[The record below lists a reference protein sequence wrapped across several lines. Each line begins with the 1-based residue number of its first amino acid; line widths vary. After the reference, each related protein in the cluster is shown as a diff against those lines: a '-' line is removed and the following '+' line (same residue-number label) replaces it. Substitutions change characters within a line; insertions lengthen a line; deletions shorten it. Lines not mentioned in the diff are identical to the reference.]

1 MKHLDTSSSK
11 TGTPVVVLCAAGTG
25 IQMAQS
31 VSTVPGL
38 RFAGF
43 LDDEPEKQKD
53 GYHTHPVLGTLSFWR
68 ELSQKTLFIS
78 SLYSPK
84 KNPSCFQV
92 IRSLEIP
99 ESRWATIVDADAI
112 VSSMAVLGTGCYVGP
127 GAVIEPLVRL
137 GKNCAVYGNVYI
149 AHHSELGEY
158 VLCANSVSIAGCVSI
173 GSVSYIG
180 ANSTIREYT
189 KIGSRAIIGMG
200 SVVIQNVQNGQIVAG
215 NPARPMRERST
226 SDNI

>member
-1 MKHLDTSSSK
+1 MKNSDTSSSK
-11 TGTPVVVLCAAGTG
+11 TDTPVVVLCAAGTG

-31 VSTVPGL
+31 ISTVPGL

-43 LDDEPEKQKD
+43 LDDDPEKQKD
-53 GYHTHPVLGTLSFWR
+53 GYHTHQVLGPLSFWR
-68 ELSQKTLFIS
+68 ELPQKTLFIS

-84 KNPSCFQV
+84 NNPSCFQV

-99 ESRWATIVDADAI
+99 ESRWATIVDSAAN
-112 VSSMAVLGTGCYVGP
+112 VSPMAVLSTGCYVGP

-137 GKNCAVYGNVYI
+137 GKNCAIYGNVYI
-149 AHHSELGEY
+149 AHHSELREY

-173 GSVSYIG
+173 GSASFIG

-189 KIGSRAIIGMG
+189 KIGQNATIGMG
-200 SVVIQNVQNGQIVAG
+200 SVVIQDVQNGRTVVG
-215 NPARPMRERST
+215 NPARP
-226 SDNI
+226 I